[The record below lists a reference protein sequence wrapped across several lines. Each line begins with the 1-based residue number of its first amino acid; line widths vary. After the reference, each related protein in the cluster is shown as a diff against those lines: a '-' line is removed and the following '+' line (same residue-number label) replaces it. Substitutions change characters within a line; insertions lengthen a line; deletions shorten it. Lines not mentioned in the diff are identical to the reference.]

1 MFVILECRGFMR
13 MIVIQNGAFILFCS
27 MWRSSLLLR
36 SQIKYCP
43 FYCVSDEFKEQNF
56 DGRRLKTNLAEQ
68 RNLLREIIQLDY
80 GFLDILFGYEEWS
93 TELLRYIKQTPYNKN
108 DIFLDFL
115 LHRYAGDY
123 SEVMEALA
131 VTGQQHVVNFVISG
145 GGKRSR
151 LFQELSAV

>member
-1 MFVILECRGFMR
+1 
-13 MIVIQNGAFILFCS
+13 MISWFYENDCDIEWRFHSFLFYVDKIT
-27 MWRSSLLLR
+27 LR

-43 FYCVSDEFKEQNF
+43 FYCVSDELKEQNF
-56 DGRRLKTNLAEQ
+56 DGRRFKTNLAEQ
-68 RNLLREIIQLDY
+68 RHLLREIIQLDY

-93 TELLRYIKQTPYNKN
+93 TELLRYIKQNPYKN

-115 LHRYAGDY
+115 LHTYAGDY

-131 VTGQQHVVNFVISG
+131 VTGQQDVLNFVISG

-151 LFQELSAV
+151 LFLRVSAL